1 MFATILRS
9 SRDPTREAASWVKL
23 AGMIVAVL
31 NRDRA
36 TLSTY
41 VRRLDRV
48 PFSGLR
54 RLYELSVP
62 PSFRGTEV
70 HAVSNGIAKR
80 KKSRVRHGET
90 NAPPRRD
97 AWSVVKRCLPD
108 PDVIAIV
115 CAVSRLAVYSPV
127 NVRNPCPRA
136 QSGQKAT
143 SLSQVQSYPPVAAR
157 RRLENGIRGYRLAC
171 PCPASLRSAHGAVA
185 TVASCE

>member
-9 SRDPTREAASWVKL
+9 SRDPTCEAASWVKL

-41 VRRLDRV
+41 VRRFDRV

-62 PSFRGTEV
+62 PSFRGTDV
-70 HAVSNGIAKR
+70 HAASNGIAKR
-80 KKSRVRHGET
+80 KKNRVRHGDT
-90 NAPPRRD
+90 DAPPRRD

-108 PDVIAIV
+108 PEPIAIV
-115 CAVSRLAVYSPV
+115 CAVSRLAVYSPI
-127 NVRNPCPRA
+127 NVRHPCPRA

-143 SLSQVQSYPPVAAR
+143 SLSQVQLHPPVAAR

-171 PCPASLRSAHGAVA
+171 PCPASLRSAH
-185 TVASCE
+185 